1 MQKLILLLFFISFT
15 NLLQAQ
21 QLSVSS
27 NYTTLQGRS
36 HHEVAPSVVLK
47 NTGNNRMTVRWEQ
60 VRANVPE
67 GWEVVVC
74 DKRCYSTLITKR
86 SFTLDAGESLSDF
99 RVSFRPNGI
108 NGIGT
113 VEVKLYDASNPSNS
127 QTIMFS
133 ASAQS
138 SSLFN
143 NNNATTALEKPSV
156 YPNPAIEHI
165 MLRDAESAVKFIEI
179 YNVVGRK
186 IKSFPIRHDGD
197 KYDVGELP
205 RGMYMV
211 RMLDH
216 NRNII
221 RTQRISKYNP

>member
-1 MQKLILLLFFISFT
+1 M
-15 NLLQAQ
+15 LQAQ
-21 QLSVSS
+21 QLSVSD

-36 HHEVAPSVVLK
+36 HHEIAPAVILE
-47 NTGNNRMTVRWEQ
+47 NEGNSPITIYWEQ
-60 VRANVPE
+60 LRANVPD

-74 DKRCYSTLITKR
+74 DKRCYSTLVKKK
-86 SFTLDAGESLSDF
+86 SFTLAPGERLSDF

-113 VEVKLYDASNPSNS
+113 VEVKLYNPAQPSDA
-127 QTIMFS
+127 QTVMFS

-143 NNNATTALEKPSV
+143 NNSSTSNVEKPSV

-165 MLRDAESAVKFIEI
+165 MIRDQQAEVKFLEI

-186 IKSFPIRHDGD
+186 IKSFAVHHEGD
-197 KYDVGELP
+197 KYNVSGLP
-205 RGMYMV
+205 RGMYMI
-211 RMLDH
+211 RLLDQ

>member
-1 MQKLILLLFFISFT
+1 MQKIILFFFFIFLT
-15 NLLQAQ
+15 NLLHAQ

-47 NTGNNRMTVRWEQ
+47 NTGNSTITVRWEQ
-60 VRANVPE
+60 VRANVPD

-74 DKRCYSTLITKR
+74 DKRCYSTLVTKK
-86 SFTLDAGESLSDF
+86 SFTLAPGETLSDF
-99 RVSFRPNGI
+99 RVSFRPNGV

-113 VEVKLYDASNPSNS
+113 VELKIYDAADPSNS
-127 QTIMFS
+127 QTVMFS

-143 NNNATTALEKPSV
+143 NGASAANLDKPSV

-165 MLRDAESAVKFIEI
+165 MLRDAQSTVKFIEI

-186 IKSFPIRHDGD
+186 IKTFSVRHDGD
-197 KYDVGELP
+197 KYDVSDLQM
-205 RGMYMV
+205 GMYMV
-211 RMLDH
+211 RMLDQ

-221 RTQRISKYNP
+221 RTERISKYNP